1 MFTNEESGACLPGA
15 CAADCGRCENSCHQV
30 RSQTCIGVKV
40 TTISGNGGMPE
51 ERFMGG
57 EAESPDV
64 LGAEGLVGAVL
75 GLEDDGGLDDLE
87 AVPGARGD
95 VHPVAALVT
104 AEPQARGLTAAVV
117 VEHHVYLPTQQQ
129 LGLGGAAVPVHG
141 DLRPALQRVQHPLRT
156 VRGRV
161 AQVAVHPQPR
171 RRLGLSGQGVKKG
184 VVNQHRSVFVFVFA
198 AVLVAGSPCAQV
210 FLMEMVVLLHEYDVG
225 RAEHK
230 QHAAE
235 VSPADT
241 GSGS

>member
-15 CAADCGRCENSCHQV
+15 CAADCGRCENSCHHV

-64 LGAEGLVGAVL
+64 LGAEGLVGAIL
-75 GLEDDGGLDDLE
+75 GLEDDGGLDDFE
-87 AVPGARGD
+87 AVPCAGGY
-95 VHPVAALVT
+95 VHTIAALVT
-104 AEPQARGLTAAVV
+104 IQPEARGLAAVVV
-117 VEHHVYLPTQQQ
+117 VEHHVYLSAQQQ
-129 LGLGGAAVPVHG
+129 LCLGSISVPVHG

-171 RRLGLSGQGVKKG
+171 RRLGLGGQGVKKG

-210 FLMEMVVLLHEYDVG
+210 FLMEMVVLLHEGDVG

-230 QHAAE
+230 QYAAE

>member
-95 VHPVAALVT
+95 VHPVAALVA
-104 AEPQARGLTAAVV
+104 AERRRRTSRLSSRAAAAGSRRCRGAGARGPSSRAPARSASSANRPRESCAGRGSSSAA
-117 VEHHVYLPTQQQ
+117 ETP
-129 LGLGGAAVPVHG
+129 G
-141 DLRPALQRVQHPLRT
+141 
-156 VRGRV
+156 
-161 AQVAVHPQPR
+161 PR
-171 RRLGLSGQGVKKG
+171 RP
-184 VVNQHRSVFVFVFA
+184 
-198 AVLVAGSPCAQV
+198 GSQEGCRQSA
-210 FLMEMVVLLHEYDVG
+210 
-225 RAEHK
+225 
-230 QHAAE
+230 
-235 VSPADT
+235 
-241 GSGS
+241 

>member
-1 MFTNEESGACLPGA
+1 MLSDLG
-15 CAADCGRCENSCHQV
+15 
-30 RSQTCIGVKV
+30 
-40 TTISGNGGMPE
+40 IS
-51 ERFMGG
+51 RVVQL
-57 EAESPDV
+57 PDV

-95 VHPVAALVT
+95 VHPVAALVA

-225 RAEHK
+225 RADRTGLFPQLEK
-230 QHAAE
+230 FGDDVADVVVGDAGAGGEAEADLEEALADAVGVGGAAGE
-235 VSPADT
+235 DGLFVHGFPERP
-241 GSGS
+241 